1 MNINIE
7 NTASAIDEASNII
20 SCVNSFDSILGT
32 LSYAKQTL
40 LQVWTSGT
48 EIKSIAD
55 NIDSCISEYEN
66 KILKAMNKLASGVIA
81 YAIATEELASSNEW
95 VNSDGTTMTPYE
107 ATEAYYTNME
117 KMAESLLSK
126 NEDGSLTTLNGSFAT
141 YLEKK
146 LDLKSMGYSS
156 GQEYIDSVINEA
168 VANASTNR
176 EKSVAAVTAIT
187 NLAAE
192 NGVKLNYT
200 GGGGHSQ
207 TVVSN
212 SELSSGVDCS
222 GFVSWGVQN
231 GSAPPE
237 SFPANGTSVLM
248 NRGTKVS
255 NVDAQA
261 GDIIVR
267 HTYDAADKVNGGT
280 GHTGFILKNNPES
293 STMLIAEAHSNSEG
307 IILKEY
313 SYNDLAYQG
322 YSIRDMSSYYGDS
335 NSASM

>member
-1 MNINIE
+1 MNIKIE
-7 NTASAIDEASNII
+7 NTASAKDEASNII

-141 YLEKK
+141 YLEEK

-192 NGVKLNYT
+192 NGVKLDYEWS
-200 GGGGHSQ
+200 GGHWRAGSEK
-207 TVVSN
+207 VVVVEN
-212 SELSSGVDCS
+212 SDLSSGVDCS
-222 GFVSWGVQN
+222 GFVSWAVQN
-231 GSAPPE
+231 GSTPPE
-237 SFPANGTSVLM
+237 SFPACGTSELIG
-248 NRGTKVS
+248 RGTKTS
-255 NVDAQA
+255 NVSAQP

-267 HTYDAADKVNGGT
+267 SSGNY
-280 GHTGFILKNNPES
+280 GHTGFIVKNDTDTG
-293 STMLIAEAHSNSEG
+293 TMLIAEAHSNSEG

-322 YSIRDMSSYYGDS
+322 YSIRDMSSYYGDN